1 MVSYMVRLQWCRILS
16 TVAVSSYVTMVAS
29 VTCFN
34 MTGLFAFNQQTD
46 VS

>member
-1 MVSYMVRLQWCRILS
+1 MVSHMVRLQWCRILS

-34 MTGLFAFNQQTD
+34 MTGFAFNQQTD